1 MTTPHANP
9 EDLDLY
15 ALGALDGEEKQALEA
30 HLAACPACTQ
40 QLAAARQRTALVG
53 LSAPAVAPRPQVKAD
68 LMAKLKAEPRPV
80 PVSSVSAK
88 SPASQPAQSKTRKIR
103 WGLRFSFG
111 FGLAT
116 AALAFATFE
125 LAKSDLDRGRQ
136 LKQLQA
142 QLVQD
147 ESSMQAMSQVTA
159 APDSAMIALLQ
170 QPGGPPGQAHVMY
183 NARMG
188 MGVYAGQLAPAPAG
202 KSYQLWLV
210 SALGTKV
217 SAGLVNVN
225 QQAGSVVIHLTP
237 GLTAKAFA
245 VTLEPQGGMPQPTGP
260 MVLVGAAS

>member
-15 ALGALDGEEKQALEA
+15 ALGALDGEEKQAIEA
-30 HLAACPACTQ
+30 HLSACPACTQ
-40 QLAAARQRTALVG
+40 QLAAARQRTALLG
-53 LSAPAVAPRPQVKAD
+53 LSAPAVTPRPQVKAD

-80 PVSSVSAK
+80 PARSSA
-88 SPASQPAQSKTRKIR
+88 AQPAQSQIKKIR

-111 FGLAT
+111 FGLAA

-125 LAKSDLDRGRQ
+125 LAKSDLERGKQ
-136 LKQLQA
+136 IEQLQA
-142 QLVQD
+142 QLSQD
-147 ESSMQAMSQVTA
+147 ESSLQAMNQVTA
-159 APDSAMIALLQ
+159 APDSAIVTLLQ

-202 KSYQLWLV
+202 RSYQLWLV
-210 SALGTKV
+210 PASGAPV
-217 SAGLVNVN
+217 SVGLVNVN
-225 QQAGSVVIHLTP
+225 QQATSVIMHLAP

-245 VTLEPQGGMPQPTGP
+245 VTLEPEGGVPQPTGP
-260 MVLVGAAS
+260 KVLVGAAS